1 MSSEIIALALEA
13 GFEHA
18 AAFAADELVFSP
30 EVRAMCASGRCKRY
44 GKCWSCPPACGP
56 IEALERRARRFSRCV
71 LVQTVARLDGDF
83 DAEGLRAAEE
93 KHKRRFDTLSRQA
106 RALTGGD
113 FLPMGAGSCTRCVQC
128 TYPGRPC
135 RYPDKLWPSMEAYGL
150 LVSDA
155 CKSAGLEYYHG
166 PGTITYSSC
175 ILINEEEQ
183 P

>member
-30 EVRAMCASGRCKRY
+30 EVRAMCASGRCRRY

-56 IEALERRARRFSRCV
+56 IEALERRARKFSRCV

-106 RALTGGD
+106 RAMTGGD

-155 CKSAGLEYYHG
+155 CRSAGLEYYHG

-175 ILINEEEQ
+175 ILIN
-183 P
+183 